1 MNNCTNEDDRDD
13 AHCAGDHGG
22 GDGVVDGDDVDDG
35 DDGDLFVHNVMKCLL
50 KKTNETNTLGLLFP
64 VRRSCQRISI

>member
-22 GDGVVDGDDVDDG
+22 GDGVGNVGDGDEC
-35 DDGDLFVHNVMKCLL
+35 DLLVHNVMK
-50 KKTNETNTLGLLFP
+50 E
-64 VRRSCQRISI
+64 

>member
-22 GDGVVDGDDVDDG
+22 VHGVGDDHGVGDVCDGGDYVGDVSDGDEC
-35 DDGDLFVHNVMKCLL
+35 DLFGHNVC
-50 KKTNETNTLGLLFP
+50 
-64 VRRSCQRISI
+64 